1 MLVQASVPGHQG
13 LPVSEDLAQARLRV
27 TRVQQALT
35 ALSVSHRAR
44 PMHLAQLACV
54 SVSVLNNAATL
65 RLGLML
71 DDMRVL
77 VLGALSQAGAASAE
91 VLAS

>member
-1 MLVQASVPGHQG
+1 MP
-13 LPVSEDLAQARLRV
+13 P
-27 TRVQQALT
+27 
-35 ALSVSHRAR
+35 
-44 PMHLAQLACV
+44 AQLACV

>member
-1 MLVQASVPGHQG
+1 MPLWRGGKRTRKNCWGSERRGPSSRQAPSPRGAAM
-13 LPVSEDLAQARLRV
+13 P
-27 TRVQQALT
+27 
-35 ALSVSHRAR
+35 
-44 PMHLAQLACV
+44 PAQLACV

-77 VLGALSQAGAASAE
+77 VLGALSDAGAASAE